1 MFALVLLGS
10 AISVLTAILLVHQ
23 LSRPHNFPP
32 GPRWL
37 PLLGNL
43 LDLKRLVRKL
53 GSQHAAFEAL
63 CEEHGTAVLGLRLGS
78 DLVVVAS
85 GFEAVTEVLT
95 SDAFLGRPDN
105 FFMRLRTM
113 GTRKGITTT
122 DGALW
127 SEQRRFAVRHFRQ
140 LGYGKVHMEEL
151 ILAELKDLLSELDPA
166 AEQATAVS
174 LGPLLPPSVLN
185 VLWALTAGTRFPHGD
200 PRLQRLLDLMSQRG
214 KAFDMAGGVLGTLPW
229 LRHLAPERTGY
240 NLLTRLNASLK
251 ELLEETI
258 AAHHASYTQGRTRD
272 LIDAYLHEVKAHQ
285 SEGVESTF
293 TDEQLVMVCLDMFLA
308 GSYTT
313 SNTLNFALMLMVL
326 HPDIQSKC
334 FKDIYNNVEKGRLPS
349 LTDRQKFGASS
360 QAPTDRPSCAG
371 CTAGSLVV
379 LYSRVPSGR
388 AALSDTTLAGHNIPQ
403 GTVVLINTHSIHHD
417 RKYWKDPH
425 AFRPERFLNAKGKI
439 QPDERLLNFGLGKRR
454 CLGDALAR
462 NCLFLFFTGMLQR
475 FRLSVPPGETPP
487 SREPVPGLTQCPQP
501 YRVLL
506 TPRTACPGSPRT
518 PRNVSPLPGA

>member
-10 AISVLTAILLVHQ
+10 AVSVLVAILLVHR
-23 LSRPHNFPP
+23 LSRPRNFPP

-63 CEEHGTAVLGLRLGS
+63 CEEYGTAVLGLRLGS

-85 GFEAVTEVLT
+85 GYEAVTEVLT
-95 SDAFLGRPDN
+95 SDVFLGRPDN

-151 ILAELKDLLSELDPA
+151 ILAELKDLLHELEPA
-166 AEQATAVS
+166 AEQASAVS

-200 PRLQRLLDLMSQRG
+200 PQLQRLLDLMSQRG

-258 AAHHASYTQGRTRD
+258 ASHHASYTQGRTRD

-285 SEGVESTF
+285 SDGVESTF

-326 HPDIQSKC
+326 HPDIQTKC

-349 LTDRQKFGASS
+349 LTDRQKLPYIEAVIMEVM
-360 QAPTDRPSCAG
+360 R
-371 CTAGSLVV
+371 LYYVV
-379 LYSRVPSGR
+379 PITGPRR
-388 AALSDTTLAGHNIPQ
+388 ALWDTTLSGHHIPK
-403 GTVVLINTHSIHHD
+403 GTVVLINTHSVHHD
-417 RKYWKDPH
+417 EKYWKDPH
-425 AFRPERFLNAKGKI
+425 VFRPERFLNARGKI
-439 QPDERLLNFGLGKRR
+439 QPDERLINFGLGKRR

-462 NCLFLFFTGMLQR
+462 NCLFLFLTGILQR
-475 FRLSVPPGETPP
+475 FRLSVPAGEAPP